1 MALVLLVEDNP
12 ANQRLLQITLASL
25 GHRVESAITG
35 EEGWALL
42 ERDGA
47 ERFDLI
53 LLDMHLPGLD
63 GFSLARQIR
72 ARFGRQPKVVALTAL
87 AMEGDRKRVLDAG
100 CDEYIS
106 KPISLAEF
114 RARIQDLLA
123 EANHG
128 R

>member
-1 MALVLLVEDNP
+1 MARVLLVEDNP
-12 ANQRLLQITLASL
+12 ANQRLLQITLASM
-25 GHRVESAITG
+25 GHQVKGAITG

-42 ERDGA
+42 EQGGA
-47 ERFDLI
+47 SSFDLI

-72 ARFGRQPKVVALTAL
+72 ARFGGKPKVVALTAL
-87 AMEGDRKRVLDAG
+87 AMEGDRQRVLDAG
-100 CDEYIS
+100 CDEYIT

-114 RARIQDLLA
+114 RAKIQDLLA
-123 EANHG
+123 EADHG